1 MDNVTKYYKN
11 LAEKLSSELDILESC
26 LALNEATDE
35 ELIQEGMRRA
45 LKKGTEESLS
55 KEAMRQGERKKRK
68 EDLARRAGEAYDR
81 ASRTKGPFSMEA
93 LKYAGLQNKAS
104 ASARKLPQEIEHLDI
119 QLSFMNPELAK
130 RTSRKYMS
138 QASLGD
144 DPFPQRKMMEA
155 SHFKNETEYYK
166 NLSEALKEKL
176 NYLANV
182 WLDEGSRPTMIP
194 MTVAY
199 DDGGDAPPNVATL
212 RDDQEGDL
220 SVDSFGGRYPNR
232 AYMQQSKALDRYVKG
247 FFDIGGELFAR
258 QLNAKKEALANA
270 KYRGKPLSQ
279 MSPGSKTVTKFED
292 EFRKNYKDPQ
302 DLIDMRKGREE
313 MIKITRNVLRAD
325 PNDKNFLDAEKRRID
340 VILGRRDSQG
350 NPRNANA
357 PFGQYTGD

>member
-11 LAEKLSSELDILESC
+11 LSEKLSSELEILESC

-35 ELIQEGMRRA
+35 ELIQEGMRKA
-45 LKKGTEESLS
+45 LKRGTKESLS

-68 EDLARRAGEAYDR
+68 EREAREAGEAFHR
-81 ASRTKGPFSMEA
+81 ASRAKGPFSAEA
-93 LKYAGLQNKAS
+93 RAYAQIQNKAS
-104 ASARKLPQEIEHLDI
+104 ESARKLPTEIEHLDV
-119 QLSFMNPELAK
+119 QLSSMDPELAK

-138 QASLGD
+138 QANLGV
-144 DPFPQRKMMEA
+144 DPFPHARMMEA
-155 SHFKNETEYYK
+155 SNLNKETEYYK

-182 WLDEGSRPTMIP
+182 WLNESRPTFIP

-199 DDGGDAPPNVATL
+199 NDSGDAPPNIAAL

-270 KYRGKPLSQ
+270 KYRGKPLSK
-279 MSPGSKTVTKFED
+279 MSPGSKTVTNFED